1 MDGLGHRSIPM
12 LKFNRQP
19 SADFLA
25 GGGEMGA
32 LTRAHDWSATTLGR
46 PESWPQSLRTAVRI
60 LLNTNHPMFIW
71 WGQELIQ
78 FYNDAYRQTMGP
90 ERHPSALGQSGR
102 ECWAEIWDIIG
113 AQIEQGMSGGGATWH
128 ENQLVPVTRHGRL
141 EQVYWTYGFSP
152 IDEDDGIG
160 GVLVVCRD
168 VTKDYLAATALRER
182 EAELARV
189 QQLGRIGGLE
199 VDLTTGFR
207 NRRSPEYLQIHG
219 LPPEA
224 VDESHEDWVRRMHP
238 EDREATEKKF
248 RDAVAGSVRDYT
260 AQYRIIRPSDG
271 ETRWISVKSTIERD
285 DEGKALRLVGAH
297 TDVTEQVMAER
308 ALRQSE
314 ERYRKLADQLA
325 ELNATLAQRV
335 EEKTR
340 ERDRIWNV
348 SQDLLVVT
356 DRDGVW
362 QTVNPA
368 WTKTLGWSEA
378 ELLNRTSEWLE
389 HPDDNEITR
398 AQVKKLGAGQATT
411 RFESRFR
418 HKDGSYRWL
427 AWTGVSDQDRNYA
440 VARDVTAEKA
450 ASERLKATEEA
461 LRQSQKM
468 EAVGQL
474 TGGIA
479 HDFNNLLT
487 GIVGSLDLLQTRL
500 NQGRTDNVARYINA
514 AMTSANRAAALTH
527 RLLAFA
533 RPQPLIPESVDA
545 NQLVV
550 SLEDLLRRTIGE
562 AIDFEIAAS
571 DDLWCTLCD
580 PNQLESALLNL
591 AINARD
597 AMPDGGK
604 LTISTAN
611 ASLGSVT
618 ADTPALSPGD
628 YICIGVSDTGVGM
641 SAAVAARAFDPFFT
655 TKPIGQGTG
664 LGLSMIYGF
673 ARQSN
678 GHDTIDS
685 KLGRGTSVRL
695 YLPRHD
701 GAAAAPD
708 AAAAAAT
715 RHASAG
721 ETVLVVEEEP
731 VVRGVILEMLAE
743 QGYRTLE
750 AIDGPSGLRILRT
763 KARVDLL
770 VTDVGL
776 PGMNGRQLADQ
787 ARETRPGLKI
797 LFITGYAESVA
808 ISDGFLESGMEMI
821 TKPFELDNLSRRIR
835 AMISG

>member
-1 MDGLGHRSIPM
+1 M
-12 LKFNRQP
+12 LKVNKLA
-19 SADFLA
+19 SADFLS

-32 LTRAHDWSATTLGR
+32 LTRAHDWSASPLGK
-46 PESWPQSLRTAVRI
+46 PDTWPQSLRTALRI

-71 WGQELIQ
+71 WGEDLIQ

-90 ERHPSALGQSGR
+90 ERHPSALGQPGR
-102 ECWAEIWDIIG
+102 ECWAEIWPIIG
-113 AQIEQGMSGGGATWH
+113 PQIEQVMSGGGPTWH
-128 ENQLVPVTRHGRL
+128 ENQLIPVTRFGKL
-141 EQVYWTYGFSP
+141 EQVYWTYGYSP
-152 IDEDDGIG
+152 IDEEDGIG

-168 VTKDYLAATALRER
+168 VTKDYLASVALRER

-189 QQLGRIGGLE
+189 QQIGRIGGLE

-207 NRRSPEYLQIHG
+207 NRRSPEYLLIHG
-219 LPPEA
+219 LPPDA
-224 VDESHEDWVRRMHP
+224 VNESHEDWVRRIHP
-238 EDREATEKKF
+238 EDREATERKF
-248 RDAVAGSVRDYT
+248 RDAVANGVRDYT
-260 AQYRIIRPSDG
+260 VQYRIIRPSDG

-285 DEGKALRLVGAH
+285 ANGKAIRLIGAH
-297 TDVTEQVMAER
+297 TDVTEQVAAEQ

-314 ERYRKLADQLA
+314 ELYRKLADQLA

-348 SQDLLVVT
+348 SQDLLVVS
-356 DRDGVW
+356 DRAGIW

-368 WTKTLGWSEA
+368 WTSTLGWSEA
-378 ELLNRTSEWLE
+378 ELLNKTSEWLE
-389 HPDDNEITR
+389 HPDDNGITR
-398 AQVKKLGAGQATT
+398 AKVRELGASETT
-411 RFESRFR
+411 VRFESRFR
-418 HKDGSYRWL
+418 HKDGTYRWL
-427 AWTGVSDQDRNYA
+427 SWTGVSDKDSNYA

-450 ASERLKATEEA
+450 AAERLKATEEA
-461 LRQSQKM
+461 LLQSQKM

-533 RPQPLIPESVDA
+533 RRQPLVPKVVDV

-562 AIDFEIAAS
+562 AIDLEITAF
-571 DDLWCTLCD
+571 DGLWNTLCD

-597 AMPDGGK
+597 AMPNGGK
-604 LTISTAN
+604 LTIATSN
-611 ASLGSVT
+611 AQLDAAS
-618 ADTPALSPGD
+618 ADPSALSPGD
-628 YICIGVSDTGVGM
+628 YICIDVTDTGTGM
-641 SAAVAARAFDPFFT
+641 SAEVVARAFDPFFT

-678 GHDTIDS
+678 GHATIDS
-685 KLGRGTSVRL
+685 KLDQGTSVKL
-695 YLPRHD
+695 YLPRHQ
-701 GAAAAPD
+701 GQSSVEQAAGVHASQH
-708 AAAAAAT
+708 AAT
-715 RHASAG
+715 G
-721 ETVLVVEEEP
+721 ETVLVVEDEP
-731 VVRGVILEMLAE
+731 VVRSVILEMLAD

-750 AIDGPSGLRILRT
+750 AADGPAGLRLLRDN
-763 KARVDLL
+763 KQIDLL
-770 VTDVGL
+770 ITDVGL
-776 PGMNGRQLADQ
+776 PGMNGRQLADL
-787 ARETRPGLKI
+787 ARETRPDLKI

-808 ISDGFLESGMEMI
+808 IADGFLQPGMEMI
-821 TKPFELDNLSRRIR
+821 TKPFDLDNLSRRIR
-835 AMISG
+835 AMVSR

>member
-1 MDGLGHRSIPM
+1 M
-12 LKFNRQP
+12 LKTNGP
-19 SADFLA
+19 THADFLA

-32 LTRAHDWSATTLGR
+32 LTRAYDWSASPLGA
-46 PESWPQSLRTAVRI
+46 PEAWPQSLRTALRI

-71 WGQELIQ
+71 WGEELIQ

-90 ERHPSALGQSGR
+90 ERHPSALGQRGR

-113 AQIEQGMSGGGATWH
+113 PQIEQVMSGGGASWH

-168 VTKDYLAATALRER
+168 VTKQYLAADALRER

-199 VDLTTGFR
+199 VDLRTGFR
-207 NRRSPEYLQIHG
+207 NRRSPEYLLIHG
-219 LPPEA
+219 LPPDA
-224 VDESHEDWVRRMHP
+224 ADESHEDWVQRIHP

-248 RDAVAGSVRDYT
+248 RDAVAGGVRDYS

-285 DEGKALRLVGAH
+285 ENGKAIRLVGAH
-297 TDVTEQVMAER
+297 TDVTEQVVADL

-314 ERYRKLADQLA
+314 ERFRKLADQLV

-348 SQDLLVVT
+348 SQDLLVVA
-356 DRDGVW
+356 DRNGVW
-362 QTVNPA
+362 RTVNPA

-389 HPDDNEITR
+389 HPDDGGLTRTEVNELIQGNLT
-398 AQVKKLGAGQATT
+398 VK
-411 RFESRFR
+411 FEGRFR

-427 AWTGVSDQDRNYA
+427 SWTGVPDQDHIYA
-440 VARDVTAEKA
+440 VARDITAEKA
-450 ASERLKATEEA
+450 AAERLKATEEA
-461 LRQSQKM
+461 LLQSQKM

-500 NQGRTDNVARYINA
+500 NQGRTDNVARYIKA

-533 RPQPLIPESVDA
+533 RRQPLIPNSVDA

-562 AIDFEIAAS
+562 TIDLEIAAR

-604 LTISTAN
+604 LTITTSN
-611 ASLGSVT
+611 ARIEGVT
-618 ADTPALSPGD
+618 ADSPALSPGD
-628 YICIGVSDTGVGM
+628 YVCISVTDTGTGM
-641 SAAVAARAFDPFFT
+641 SAEVAARAFDPFFT

-678 GHDTIDS
+678 GHATIDS
-685 KLGRGTSVRL
+685 KIGQGTSIKL
-695 YLPRHD
+695 YLPRHHGD
-701 GAAAAPD
+701 ITASRASAAKAAEH
-708 AAAAAAT
+708 AAT
-715 RHASAG
+715 G
-721 ETVLVVEEEP
+721 ETVLVVEDEP
-731 VVRGVILEMLAE
+731 VVRGVILEMLHE
-743 QGYRTLE
+743 EGYRTLE
-750 AIDGPSGLRILRT
+750 AVDGPSGLRVLRT
-763 KARVDLL
+763 SGRIDLL
-770 VTDVGL
+770 ITDVGL

-797 LFITGYAESVA
+797 LFVTGYAESVA
-808 ISDGFLESGMEMI
+808 ISDAFLQPGMEMI
-821 TKPFELDNLSRRIR
+821 TKPFDLDHLSRRVR
-835 AMISG
+835 AMVSG

>member
-1 MDGLGHRSIPM
+1 M
-12 LKFNRQP
+12 LKINRP
-19 SADFLA
+19 TSADFLA

-32 LTRAHDWSATTLGR
+32 LMRTYDWSATPLGLPR
-46 PESWPQSLRTAVRI
+46 TWPQSLRTAVRI

-71 WGQELIQ
+71 WGKGLIQ

-90 ERHPSALGQSGR
+90 ERHPSALGQGGR
-102 ECWAEIWDIIG
+102 ECWAEIWHIIG
-113 AQIEQGMSGGGATWH
+113 PQIEQVMSGGGATWH
-128 ENQLVPVTRHGRL
+128 ENQLIPVTRHGRL
-141 EQVYWTYGFSP
+141 EQVYWTYGYSP
-152 IDEDDGIG
+152 IDEDDRVG

-168 VTKDYLAATALRER
+168 VTQDYLASLALRER
-182 EAELARV
+182 ESELARV
-189 QQLGRIGGLE
+189 QQIGRIGGLE
-199 VDLTTGFR
+199 VDLRTGFH
-207 NRRSPEYLQIHG
+207 NRRSPEYLLIHG

-224 VDESHEDWVRRMHP
+224 ADESHEDWVRRIHP
-238 EDREATEKKF
+238 EDRAATERKF
-248 RDAVAGSVRDYT
+248 RDAVAGKVRDYNV
-260 AQYRIIRPSDG
+260 QYRIIRPSDG
-271 ETRWISVKSTIERD
+271 ETRWISVRSTIERD
-285 DEGKALRLVGAH
+285 GQGRAIRLVGAH
-297 TDVTEQVMAER
+297 TDVTEQVMAEQ

-325 ELNATLAQRV
+325 GLSASLAQRV

-348 SQDLLVVT
+348 SQDLLVVA
-356 DRDGVW
+356 DRSGVW
-362 QTVNPA
+362 RTVNPA
-368 WTKTLGWSEA
+368 WTRTLGWSEA

-389 HPDDNEITR
+389 HPDDGGATR
-398 AQVKKLGAGQATT
+398 AEINNLIQGNLTV

-418 HKDGSYRWL
+418 HKDGTYRWL
-427 AWTGVSDQDRNYA
+427 SWTGVPDRDHIYA

-450 ASERLKATEEA
+450 AAERLKATEEA
-461 LRQSQKM
+461 LLQSQKM

-500 NQGRTDNVARYINA
+500 NQGRIDNVARYINA

-533 RPQPLIPESVDA
+533 RRQPLIPKSVDA

-550 SLEDLLRRTIGE
+550 SLEDLLRRTLGE
-562 AIDFEIAAS
+562 TIDLQIIAP
-571 DDLWCTLCD
+571 DDLWGTLCD

-597 AMPDGGK
+597 AMPEDRK
-604 LTISTAN
+604 CVVSTAN
-611 ASLGSVT
+611 ARLDSVT
-618 ADTPALSPGD
+618 ADAPALSPGD
-628 YICIGVSDTGVGM
+628 YICIVVADTGVGM
-641 SAAVAARAFDPFFT
+641 SAEVAARAFDPFFT

-678 GHDTIDS
+678 GHVTITS
-685 KLGRGTSVRL
+685 RLGQGTSVKL
-695 YLPRHD
+695 YLPRHHGD
-701 GAAAAPD
+701 IASQHAAAAGPVEHS
-708 AAAAAAT
+708 AT
-715 RHASAG
+715 G
-721 ETVLVVEEEP
+721 ETVLVVEDEP
-731 VVRGVILEMLAE
+731 VVRAVILEMLGE

-750 AIDGPSGLRILRT
+750 AVDGPSGLRILRHD
-763 KARVDLL
+763 ARIDLL

-787 ARETRPGLKI
+787 ARETRPDLKI

-808 ISDGFLESGMEMI
+808 MADGFLQPGMEMI
-821 TKPFELDNLSRRIR
+821 TKPFDLENLSQRIR
-835 AMISG
+835 SMVSG

>member
-1 MDGLGHRSIPM
+1 M
-12 LKFNRQP
+12 LKINRP
-19 SADFLA
+19 TSVDFLT

-32 LTRAHDWSATTLGR
+32 LTRAYDWSTSPLGH
-46 PESWPQSLRTAVRI
+46 PETWPQSLRTALRI

-71 WGQELIQ
+71 WGEELIQ

-90 ERHPSALGQSGR
+90 ERHPSALGQRGR
-102 ECWAEIWDIIG
+102 ECWAEIWPLIG
-113 AQIEQGMSGGGATWH
+113 PQIEQVMSGGGPTWH
-128 ENQLVPVTRHGRL
+128 ENQLIPVTRHGRL

-168 VTKDYLAATALRER
+168 VTKDHLASVALRER

-189 QQLGRIGGLE
+189 QQIGRIGGLE

-219 LPPEA
+219 LPPDA
-224 VDESHEDWVRRMHP
+224 ANESHEDWVRRIHP
-238 EDREATEKKF
+238 EDCEATEKKF
-248 RDAVAGSVRDYT
+248 RDAVANNVRDYT
-260 AQYRIIRPSDG
+260 VRYRIIRPSDG

-285 DEGKALRLVGAH
+285 ANGRALRLIGAH
-297 TDVTEQVMAER
+297 ADITEQVVAEQ

-314 ERYRKLADQLA
+314 ELYRKLADQLA

-348 SQDLLVVT
+348 SQDLLVVA

-362 QTVNPA
+362 RTVNPA
-368 WTKTLGWSEA
+368 WTQTLGWSEA

-389 HPDDNEITR
+389 HPDDNGVTR
-398 AQVKKLGAGQATT
+398 AHIRELGVRETTVK
-411 RFESRFR
+411 FENRFR

-427 AWTGVSDQDRNYA
+427 SWIAVSDRDSNYA

-450 ASERLKATEEA
+450 AAERLKATEEA
-461 LRQSQKM
+461 LLQSQKM

-500 NQGRTDNVARYINA
+500 NQGRTDNVARYIQA

-533 RPQPLIPESVDA
+533 RRQPLVPKVVDV

-562 AIDFEIAAS
+562 TIDLEIIALDS
-571 DDLWCTLCD
+571 LWCTLCD

-604 LTISTAN
+604 LVIATSNVRLDNVAAN
-611 ASLGSVT
+611 PS
-618 ADTPALSPGD
+618 ALAPGD
-628 YICIGVSDTGVGM
+628 YICVGVTDTGAGM
-641 SAAVAARAFDPFFT
+641 SAEGAARAFDPFFT

-678 GHDTIDS
+678 GHATIDS
-685 KLGRGTSVRL
+685 KLDQGTSIKL
-695 YLPRHD
+695 YLPRHHGQSFVEQATGVHAD
-701 GAAAAPD
+701 QH
-708 AAAAAAT
+708 AAT
-715 RHASAG
+715 G
-721 ETVLVVEEEP
+721 ETVLVVEDEP
-731 VVRGVILEMLAE
+731 VVRGVILEMLGD
-743 QGYRTLE
+743 QGYRTIE
-750 AIDGPSGLRILRT
+750 AGDGPSGLRLLRMNEQI
-763 KARVDLL
+763 DLL
-770 VTDVGL
+770 ITDVGL
-776 PGMNGRQLADQ
+776 PGMNGRQLADL
-787 ARETRPGLKI
+787 ARETRPDLKI

-808 ISDGFLESGMEMI
+808 IADGFLQPGMEMI
-821 TKPFELDNLSRRIR
+821 TKPFDLDHLSRRIR

>member
-1 MDGLGHRSIPM
+1 M
-12 LKFNRQP
+12 LNINRLN

-32 LTRAHDWSATTLGR
+32 LTRAFDWSTTPLGA

-71 WGQELIQ
+71 WGAELIQ

-90 ERHPSALGQSGR
+90 ERHPRALGQGGR
-102 ECWAEIWDIIG
+102 ECWAEIWPIVG
-113 AQIEQGMSGGGATWH
+113 PQIEQVMSGGGATWH

-141 EQVYWTYGFSP
+141 EQVFWTYGFSP
-152 IDEDDGIG
+152 IDLDDGVG

-168 VTKDYLAATALRER
+168 VTADYLAGKALRDR

-199 VDLTTGFR
+199 IDLRTGFR
-207 NRRSPEYLQIHG
+207 SRRSPEYLLIHG
-219 LPPEA
+219 LTA
-224 VDESHEDWVRRMHP
+224 NAANESHEDWVRRIHP
-238 EDREATEKKF
+238 GDREATEKKF
-248 RDAVAGSVRDYT
+248 RDAVAGNVREYS
-260 AQYRIIRPSDG
+260 AQYRIIRPNDG
-271 ETRWISVKSTIERD
+271 QTRWISVKATIERD
-285 DEGKALRLVGAH
+285 EHGKPLRLLGAH
-297 TDVTEQVMAER
+297 TDITEQVLAEQ

-348 SQDLLVVT
+348 SQDLLLVA
-356 DRDGVW
+356 DRSGVW

-368 WTKTLGWSEA
+368 WTRTLGWSED
-378 ELLNRTSEWLE
+378 ELLNRTSQWLE
-389 HPDDNEITR
+389 HPDDNGIAR
-398 AQVKKLGAGQATT
+398 AHVMKLRASETTVK
-411 RFESRFR
+411 FESRFR

-427 AWTGVSDQDRNYA
+427 SWTGVSDKDRNYA
-440 VARDVTAEKA
+440 VARDVTAEKVA
-450 ASERLKATEEA
+450 AERLRATEEA
-461 LRQSQKM
+461 LQQSQKM

-487 GIVGSLDLLQTRL
+487 GIVGSLDLLQTRF
-500 NQGRTDNVARYINA
+500 NQGRTENVARYIDA

-533 RPQPLIPESVDA
+533 RRQPLMPKSVDV
-545 NQLVV
+545 NRLVV

-562 AIDFEIAAS
+562 TIDLQIAAS
-571 DDLWCTLCD
+571 DDLWWTLCD

-597 AMPDGGK
+597 AMPDGGR
-604 LTISTAN
+604 LVIATSN
-611 ASLGSVT
+611 ARVESVT
-618 ADTPALSPGD
+618 AETPALSPGD
-628 YICIGVSDTGVGM
+628 YVCIAVTDSGVGM
-641 SAAVAARAFDPFFT
+641 NPEVAARAFDPFFT

-678 GHDTIDS
+678 GHATIDS
-685 KLGRGTSVRL
+685 KMEQGTTVRL
-695 YLPRHD
+695 YLPRHH
-701 GAAAAPD
+701 GAIATPYASSARKIGQAA
-708 AAAAAAT
+708 
-715 RHASAG
+715 SG
-721 ETVLVVEEEP
+721 KTVLVIEDEA
-731 VVRGVILEMLAE
+731 VVRAVVIEMLAE

-750 AIDGPSGLRILRT
+750 AVDGPTGVKILRSGEQI
-763 KARVDLL
+763 DML
-770 VTDVGL
+770 VTDIGL
-776 PGMNGRQLADQ
+776 PGMNGRQVADQ
-787 ARETRPGLKI
+787 ARETRPGLRI
-797 LFITGYAESVA
+797 LFITGYAESAA
-808 ISDGFLESGMEMI
+808 ISEGFLQPGMELI
-821 TKPFELDNLSRRIR
+821 TKPFDLDHLAQRIR
-835 AMISG
+835 AMISA

>member
-1 MDGLGHRSIPM
+1 M
-12 LKFNRQP
+12 LKISVP
-19 SADFLA
+19 SSADFLA

-32 LTRAHDWSATTLGR
+32 LMRGHDWSRTPLGR
-46 PESWPQSLRTAVRI
+46 PANWPQSLRTAVR
-60 LLNTNHPMFIW
+60 LVLNTNHPMFIW
-71 WGQELIQ
+71 WGQHLVQ

-90 ERHPSALGQSGR
+90 ERHPRALGQGGR

-113 AQIEQGMSGGGATWH
+113 PQIDQVMDGGGATWH

-152 IDEDDGIG
+152 IDEDDGVG

-168 VTKDYLAATALRER
+168 VTKDYLSSLALRDR

-189 QQLGRIGGLE
+189 QQIGRIGGLE
-199 VDLTTGFR
+199 VDLRTGFH
-207 NRRSPEYLQIHG
+207 NRRSPEYLLIHG
-219 LPPEA
+219 LPA
-224 VDESHEDWVRRMHP
+224 DAARESHEDWVRRIHP
-238 EDREATEKKF
+238 EDREATENKF
-248 RDAVAGSVRDYT
+248 REAIAGQVRDYT
-260 AQYRIIRPSDG
+260 AQYRIIRPVDG
-271 ETRWISVKSTIERD
+271 QMRWISVRATIERD
-285 DEGKALRLVGAH
+285 DSGKAVRLIGAH
-297 TDVTEQVMAER
+297 SDVTEQVMAEQ

-314 ERYRKLADQLA
+314 ERYRTLADQLA
-325 ELNATLAQRV
+325 DLNATLAQRV

-348 SQDLLVVT
+348 SQDLLLVA
-356 DRDGVW
+356 DRNGIW
-362 QTVNPA
+362 KTINPA
-368 WTKTLGWSEA
+368 WTRTLGWSEA

-389 HPDDNEITR
+389 HPDDGGITQAR
-398 AQVKKLGAGQATT
+398 VKKLGGSDAIAK
-411 RFESRFR
+411 FESRFR

-427 AWTGVSDQDRNYA
+427 SWTGVPDRDHIYA
-440 VARDVTAEKA
+440 VVRDVTAEKA
-450 ASERLKATEEA
+450 AAERLKTTEEA
-461 LRQSQKM
+461 LLQSQKM

-500 NQGRTDNVARYINA
+500 NQGRTENVGRYIDA

-533 RPQPLIPESVDA
+533 RRQPLIPKGVDA

-562 AIDFEIAAS
+562 TIDLSIVAS
-571 DDLWCTLCD
+571 DDLWTTLCD

-611 ASLGSVT
+611 ATIDGIT
-618 ADTPALSPGD
+618 ADAPALSPGE
-628 YICIGVSDTGVGM
+628 YICIDVTDTGTGM
-641 SAAVAARAFDPFFT
+641 SAEVAARAFDPFFT

-678 GHDTIDS
+678 GHAMIES
-685 KLGRGTSVRL
+685 RVGQGTSIKL
-695 YLPRHD
+695 YLPRHHSEIAVEHAIATR
-701 GAAAAPD
+701 AAQH
-708 AAAAAAT
+708 AAT
-715 RHASAG
+715 G
-721 ETVLVVEEEP
+721 ETVLVVEDEP
-731 VVRGVILEMLAE
+731 VVRGVILEMLDE

-750 AIDGPSGLRILRT
+750 AVDGPAGLRLLRSD
-763 KARVDLL
+763 ARIDLM

-787 ARETRPGLKI
+787 AREMRPGLKV

-808 ISDGFLESGMEMI
+808 IADGFLQPGMEMI
-821 TKPFELDNLSRRIR
+821 TKPFDLGNLSRRVR
-835 AMISG
+835 TMVSG